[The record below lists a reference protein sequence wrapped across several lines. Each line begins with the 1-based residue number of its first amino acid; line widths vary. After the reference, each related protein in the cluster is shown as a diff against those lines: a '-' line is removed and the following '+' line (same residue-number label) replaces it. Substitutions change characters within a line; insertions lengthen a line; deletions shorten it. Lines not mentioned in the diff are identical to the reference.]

1 MTSRGCLPH
10 ARSVREEV
18 NEKKDQLLLHF
29 ETDYTFSV
37 NLCMFFGIEYLIMF
51 AKVVFVV
58 FFEGISFFFFNK
70 LICLLEY
77 SSLSITLVEIVCMI
91 ADMLF
96 IRIVVPGIVIN

>member
-1 MTSRGCLPH
+1 MASCDCLPH
-10 ARSVREEV
+10 ARFVREEV

-51 AKVVFVV
+51 VEVVFV
-58 FFEGISFFFFNK
+58 FFSFASLFFFNK

-91 ADMLF
+91 ADMMF
-96 IRIVVPGIVIN
+96 IRIVVLGIVIN